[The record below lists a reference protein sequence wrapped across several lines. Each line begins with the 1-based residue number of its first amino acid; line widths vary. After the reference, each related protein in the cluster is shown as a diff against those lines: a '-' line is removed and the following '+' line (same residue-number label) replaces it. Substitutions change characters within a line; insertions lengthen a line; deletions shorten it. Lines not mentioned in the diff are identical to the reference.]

1 MGMTAAAGS
10 DWRKLGSSDDFYAAF
25 VFMDEARRSRYGDV
39 SPTNTPAFATKMANA
54 SDADLVFA
62 HALVG
67 PSDLLIGVRAKS
79 FKELV
84 ETVQTKIQ
92 PYVDE
97 GHFVHKLQSHII
109 ISIEGRIDF
118 TKDAFD
124 GEKRSIPAMRAW
136 VLATAGS
143 RPQGATSD
151 PCGKPLSDALGL
163 EAEIGENEHV
173 KLIAKVIG
181 GYDYFIY
188 VEAEKM
194 KEMQSVVDRWI
205 RNRREFIATDTRI
218 VMDED

>member
-1 MGMTAAAGS
+1 MTAAAGS

-84 ETVQTKIQ
+84 KTVQTKIQ

-97 GHFVHKLQSHII
+97 GHFVHKLQSHIT

-118 TKDAFD
+118 LKNAFD
-124 GEKRSIPAMRAW
+124 GKQRSIPAMRAW

-143 RPQGATSD
+143 RPQGGKSD
-151 PCGKPLSDALGL
+151 PQGTPPSDALGL
-163 EAEIGENEHV
+163 EGEIGKDEHI

-188 VEAEKM
+188 VEAEQM

-205 RNRREFIATDTRI
+205 RNRPEFIATDTRI
-218 VMDED
+218 VMDEE

>member
-1 MGMTAAAGS
+1 MTAAAGS

-25 VFMDEARRSRYGDV
+25 VFMDEARRSRFGDI
-39 SPTNTPAFATKMANA
+39 SPTNTPAFATKMATA
-54 SDADLVFA
+54 TDADLVFA

-79 FKELV
+79 FKDLV

-118 TKDAFD
+118 IKDAFD
-124 GEKRSIPAMRAW
+124 RKKRNIPAMRAW

-143 RPQGATSD
+143 RPQGGTPDSVGT
-151 PCGKPLSDALGL
+151 PPSDALGL
-163 EAEIGENEHV
+163 EGEIGQNEHV

-188 VEAEKM
+188 VEAKEM

-218 VMDED
+218 VMDEE